1 MTLALSPL
9 NKPVEILQNP
19 INSDAKRR
27 LETLG
32 IIVGRRVLPV
42 GESAGSLILKVG
54 DSKIALNKSTAMQ
67 IKVKL

>member
-42 GESAGSLILKVG
+42 GESSGSLILKVG